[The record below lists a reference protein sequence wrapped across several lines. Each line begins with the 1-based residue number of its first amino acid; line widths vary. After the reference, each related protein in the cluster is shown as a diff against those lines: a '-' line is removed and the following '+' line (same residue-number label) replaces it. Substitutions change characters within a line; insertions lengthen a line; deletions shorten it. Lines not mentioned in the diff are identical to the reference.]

1 MSNRQSQR
9 YRHKKTQTNFF
20 FNDIINIKNFH
31 PDKMKMKLKIKSH
44 FRIFL
49 FTILDVWQSKIQKMW
64 KSIV

>member
-31 PDKMKMKLKIKSH
+31 PDKMKMKLKMKSH

-49 FTILDVWQSKIQKMW
+49 FTILDV
-64 KSIV
+64 